1 MEHVALD
8 LTGLVRKLDSNPFAR
23 GGFADIWM
31 GELSWLITSP
41 VQQVAIKVPHVT
53 SKHLRGT
60 ERQEVERRL
69 ERELKTWRMLRH
81 PNILPLL
88 GTCKDLGTFPFA
100 LPLPSMI
107 TEYCPLGTLAD
118 YLVEHDEPIDDLA
131 MIHDIASAIVYMHE
145 MDPSIVHGDLKAEN
159 ILISK
164 NRTPRVSDFGLSRA
178 VKSSDVP
185 TGYTTSTFHGSM
197 RWMSPELHQAD
208 DYGRP
213 PPFTPASDTWA
224 FGMVILE
231 IETCAIPWSHII
243 HEPAVILAV
252 MRGNTPPPPKN
263 KTISPALWASM
274 QECWRQDP
282 AVRISMRD
290 LMARIDLLKF
300 QRDVQ
305 DPSSPIGQ
313 RSLSSSSS
321 IRSRSSSILSSPGTQ
336 ALSLEPSSINDADT
350 ALARARRAFFQRDA
364 PLARQLYS
372 AAAAAGTRKSSPR
385 ILSTGRTSSSSTQT
399 RAAAAFASA
408 SHQLRH
414 AETLTELAR
423 VDKPNAR
430 THLEAAMETLSSP
443 HQPMYQIRVQRMI
456 AEFENPGEAKRLLLN
471 CRYSAKKGGWVDE
484 EGAAL
489 IQLGQVYA
497 GAGEDDEAYGW
508 YSEALTIG
516 EKHDKATIKSEALEG
531 RGGVSM
537 RRGDKEAA
545 IVDFE
550 QAAVEYRHCG
560 GGGKRG
566 ATRVLGKIRE
576 ISGESGVGGTIDGLG
591 ESTGSLASSL
601 GDTSSE
607 VF

>member
-8 LTGLVRKLDSNPFAR
+8 LTGLVRKVDSNPFAR

-53 SKHLRGT
+53 SRHLRGT

-69 ERELKTWRMLRH
+69 ERELKTWRTLRH

-88 GTCKDLGTFPFA
+88 GTSTDLGTFPFA

-107 TEYCPLGTLAD
+107 TEYCPLGTLAN
-118 YLVEHDEPIDDLA
+118 YLAEHDEPIDDLA

-145 MDPSIVHGDLKAEN
+145 MDPPIVHGDLKAEN

-164 NRTPRVSDFGLSRA
+164 NHTPRVSDFGLSRA
-178 VKSSDVP
+178 VKSSDMP

-208 DYGRP
+208 DNGRP
-213 PPFTPASDTWA
+213 PPFTPASDIWA
-224 FGMVILE
+224 FGMVMLE
-231 IETCAIPWSHII
+231 VETCDIPWSHII
-243 HEPAVILAV
+243 HEPAVILTV

-263 KTISPALWASM
+263 KIISPGLWALM
-274 QECWRQDP
+274 QDCWKQDP
-282 AVRISMRD
+282 AERGSMRD
-290 LMARIDLLKF
+290 IMSRIDLLKF

-305 DPSSPIGQ
+305 DPSSPVGQ

-321 IRSRSSSILSSPGTQ
+321 IRSRSSSILSSPASP

-350 ALARARRAFFQRDA
+350 VLAKARRAFTQRDA

-372 AAAAAGTRKSSPR
+372 VAAAT
-385 ILSTGRTSSSSTQT
+385 
-399 RAAAAFASA
+399 FASG

-414 AETLTELAR
+414 AQTLTELAR

-430 THLEAAMETLSSP
+430 AHLEAAMEILSSP

-456 AEFENPGEAKRLLLN
+456 AEVESPSEAKRLLLN
-471 CRYSAKKGGWVDE
+471 CRYSARKGGWVDE

-497 GAGEDDEAYGW
+497 TAGEDDDAYGW
-508 YSEALTIG
+508 FNEALRLG

-537 RRGDKEAA
+537 RRGDKEVA

-550 QAAVEYRHCG
+550 QAAVEYRHCW

-566 ATRVLGKIRE
+566 VTRVLGKIRE
-576 ISGESGVGGTIDGLG
+576 ISGEN
-591 ESTGSLASSL
+591 STGSTIDALSESTCSLALSI
-601 GDTSSE
+601 GDTSP
-607 VF
+607 

>member
-1 MEHVALD
+1 
-8 LTGLVRKLDSNPFAR
+8 
-23 GGFADIWM
+23 
-31 GELSWLITSP
+31 
-41 VQQVAIKVPHVT
+41 
-53 SKHLRGT
+53 
-60 ERQEVERRL
+60 
-69 ERELKTWRMLRH
+69 
-81 PNILPLL
+81 
-88 GTCKDLGTFPFA
+88 
-100 LPLPSMI
+100 MI

-252 MRGNTPPPPKN
+252 MRGNTPPPPQN

-282 AVRISMRD
+282 AERISMRD

-350 ALARARRAFFQRDA
+350 VLARARRAFFQRDA

-372 AAAAAGTRKSSPR
+372 AAAAALAP
-385 ILSTGRTSSSSTQT
+385 
-399 RAAAAFASA
+399 A

-456 AEFENPGEAKRLLLN
+456 AEFENPGSPIGQRSLSSSSSIRSRSSSILSSPITQTLSLEPSSLNDADTVLAKARRAFTQRDAPLARQLYSAAAAAFASASHQLRHAQTLTELARVDKPNARTHLQAAMEILSSPHEPMYQIRVQRMIAEVEIPSEAKRLLLN
-471 CRYSAKKGGWVDE
+471 CRYSAKKGGWIDE

-497 GAGEDDEAYGW
+497 AEGEDDEAYGW
-508 YSEALTIG
+508 FCQALILG
-516 EKHDKATIKSEALEG
+516 EQHDKATIKSEALEG

-545 IVDFE
+545 IADFE
-550 QAAVEYRHCG
+550 EAAVQYRYCG
-560 GGGKRG
+560 GG
-566 ATRVLGKIRE
+566 
-576 ISGESGVGGTIDGLG
+576 
-591 ESTGSLASSL
+591 
-601 GDTSSE
+601 
-607 VF
+607 

>member
-8 LTGLVRKLDSNPFAR
+8 LTGLVRKVDPTPFAR

-41 VQQVAIKVPHVT
+41 IQQVAVKVPHVT
-53 SKHLRGT
+53 SRHLRGT

-69 ERELKTWRMLRH
+69 ERELKTWRLLRH

-118 YLVEHDEPIDDLA
+118 YLVDHDEPIDDLA

-145 MDPSIVHGDLKAEN
+145 MVPPIVHGDLKAEN

-178 VKSSDVP
+178 VKNSDAP
-185 TGYTTSTFHGSM
+185 TGYTTSTFHGSL

-231 IETCAIPWSHII
+231 IETCDIPWSHII

-263 KTISPALWASM
+263 KIISPPLWALI
-274 QECWRQDP
+274 QECWKQDS
-282 AVRISMRD
+282 AERISMRD
-290 LMARIDLLKF
+290 LMSRIDLLKF

-321 IRSRSSSILSSPGTQ
+321 IRSRSSSILSSPITQ
-336 ALSLEPSSINDADT
+336 TLSLEPSSLNDADT
-350 ALARARRAFFQRDA
+350 VLAKARRAFTQRDA

-372 AAAAAGTRKSSPR
+372 AAAAA
-385 ILSTGRTSSSSTQT
+385 
-399 RAAAAFASA
+399 FASA

-414 AETLTELAR
+414 AQTLTELAR

-430 THLEAAMETLSSP
+430 THLQAAMEILSSP
-443 HQPMYQIRVQRMI
+443 HEPMYQIRVQRMI
-456 AEFENPGEAKRLLLN
+456 AEVEIPSEAKRLLLN
-471 CRYSAKKGGWVDE
+471 CRYSAKKGGWIDE

-497 GAGEDDEAYGW
+497 AEGEDDEAYGW
-508 YSEALTIG
+508 FCQALILG
-516 EKHDKATIKSEALEG
+516 EQHDKATIKSEALEG

-545 IVDFE
+545 IADFE
-550 QAAVEYRHCG
+550 EAAVQYRYCG

-566 ATRVLGKIRE
+566 STRVLGKVRE
-576 ISGESGVGGTIDGLG
+576 ILGESGAGSTIDALS
-591 ESTGSLASSL
+591 ESTNSLALSL
-601 GDTSSE
+601 GDIPE
-607 VF
+607 VL

>member
-8 LTGLVRKLDSNPFAR
+8 LTGLVRKIDPTPFAR

-41 VQQVAIKVPHVT
+41 VQKVAIKVPHVT
-53 SKHLRGT
+53 SRHLRGT

-88 GTCKDLGTFPFA
+88 GTCGDLGTFPFA

-107 TEYCPLGTLAD
+107 TEFCPLGTLAD
-118 YLVEHDEPIDDLA
+118 YLVDHGEPIDDLA
-131 MIHDIASAIVYMHE
+131 MIHDIASAVVYMHE
-145 MDPSIVHGDLKAEN
+145 MDPPIVHGDLKAEN

-164 NRTPRVSDFGLSRA
+164 DRTPRISDFGLSRA
-178 VKSSDVP
+178 VKNSDMP

-208 DYGRP
+208 DNGRP

-224 FGMVILE
+224 FGMVMLE
-231 IETCAIPWSHII
+231 IETCEIPWSHII

-263 KTISPALWASM
+263 KVIPPAFWATI
-274 QECWRQDP
+274 QDCWKQDP
-282 AVRISMRD
+282 AERVSMRD
-290 LMARIDLLKF
+290 LMSRIDLLKF

-321 IRSRSSSILSSPGTQ
+321 IRSRSSSILSSPVTQ
-336 ALSLEPSSINDADT
+336 TLSLEPSSINDADMV
-350 ALARARRAFFQRDA
+350 LVRARRAFTQRDA

-372 AAAAAGTRKSSPR
+372 AAAT
-385 ILSTGRTSSSSTQT
+385 
-399 RAAAAFASA
+399 AFASA

-414 AETLTELAR
+414 AQTLTELAR

-430 THLEAAMETLSSP
+430 THLELAMEILSSP
-443 HQPMYQIRVQRMI
+443 HQPMYQIRVQRTI
-456 AEFENPGEAKRLLLN
+456 AELESPSEAKRLLLD
-471 CRYSAKKGGWVDE
+471 CRSSARKGGWIDE

-489 IQLGQVYA
+489 LQLGQVCA
-497 GAGEDDEAYGW
+497 VAGEDDDAYSW
-508 YSEALTIG
+508 FNEALRLG

-531 RGGVSM
+531 RGGVSV
-537 RRGDKEAA
+537 RRGEKEAA
-545 IVDFE
+545 IMDFE
-550 QAAVEYRHCG
+550 RAAVEYRHCG

-566 ATRVLGKIRE
+566 VTRVLGRIRE
-576 ISGESGVGGTIDGLG
+576 ISGEGGTGLVIDSLSESTSSLTLSIDGTP
-591 ESTGSLASSL
+591 S
-601 GDTSSE
+601 
-607 VF
+607 

>member
-8 LTGLVRKLDSNPFAR
+8 LTGLVRKINSTPFAR

-145 MDPSIVHGDLKAEN
+145 LDSPIVHGDLKAEN

-178 VKSSDVP
+178 VKNSDVP
-185 TGYTTSTFHGSM
+185 TGYTTSAFHGSM

-208 DYGRP
+208 DNGRP

-224 FGMVILE
+224 FGMVMLE
-231 IETCAIPWSHII
+231 IESCEIPWSHII

-252 MRGNTPPPPKN
+252 MRGNTPPLPKN
-263 KTISPALWASM
+263 KTIAPALWALM
-274 QECWRQDP
+274 QECWKQDP
-282 AVRISMRD
+282 VERVSMRD
-290 LMARIDLLKF
+290 LMSRIDLLKF

-305 DPSSPIGQ
+305 DPSSPVGQ

-321 IRSRSSSILSSPGTQ
+321 IRSRSSSFLSSPVTQ
-336 ALSLEPSSINDADT
+336 TLSLESNSIHDADT
-350 ALARARRAFFQRDA
+350 VLARARRAFTQRDV

-372 AAAAAGTRKSSPR
+372 AAAAS
-385 ILSTGRTSSSSTQT
+385 
-399 RAAAAFASA
+399 FASA

-414 AETLTELAR
+414 AQTLAELAR

-430 THLEAAMETLSSP
+430 AHLEAAMEILSSP

-456 AEFENPGEAKRLLLN
+456 AEIESPSEAKRLLLN
-471 CRYSAKKGGWVDE
+471 CRYSATKGGWADE

-497 GAGEDDEAYGW
+497 AAGEDDEAYGW
-508 YSEALTIG
+508 YSEALKIG
-516 EKHDKATIKSEALEG
+516 EIHDKATIKSEALEG

-545 IVDFE
+545 IMDFE

-566 ATRVLGKIRE
+566 ATRVLGKIRD
-576 ISGESGVGGTIDGLG
+576 ISGEYTSGTIDSLG
-591 ESTGSLASSL
+591 ESTSSLALSL
-601 GDTSSE
+601 GASSE
-607 VF
+607 V

>member
-8 LTGLVRKLDSNPFAR
+8 LTGLVRKVGSTPFAR

-53 SKHLRGT
+53 SRHLRGT
-60 ERQEVERRL
+60 EREEVERRL
-69 ERELKTWRMLRH
+69 ERELKTWRTLRH

-88 GTCKDLGTFPFA
+88 GTCTDLGTFPFA

-118 YLVEHDEPIDDLA
+118 YLAEHNDQIDDLV
-131 MIHDIASAIVYMHE
+131 MIHDIASAVVYMHE
-145 MDPSIVHGDLKAEN
+145 MDPPIVHGDLKAEN

-178 VKSSDVP
+178 VKNSDVA

-208 DYGRP
+208 DNGRP

-252 MRGNTPPPPKN
+252 MRGKTPPPPKD
-263 KTISPALWASM
+263 KVILPALWALM
-274 QECWRQDP
+274 QECWKQDP
-282 AVRISMRD
+282 AERVSMRD
-290 LMARIDLLKF
+290 VMSRIDLLKF

-321 IRSRSSSILSSPGTQ
+321 IRSRSSSILSSPVSP
-336 ALSLEPSSINDADT
+336 ALSLEPNTINDADLV
-350 ALARARRAFFQRDA
+350 LARARRAFTQRDA

-372 AAAAAGTRKSSPR
+372 T
-385 ILSTGRTSSSSTQT
+385 
-399 RAAAAFASA
+399 AAAAFASA

-414 AETLTELAR
+414 AQTLTELAR

-430 THLEAAMETLSSP
+430 THLQAAMETLSSP

-456 AEFENPGEAKRLLLN
+456 AELESPGEAKRLLFD
-471 CRYSAKKGGWVDE
+471 CRSSARKGGWVDE

-489 IQLGQVYA
+489 IQLGHICA
-497 GAGEDDEAYGW
+497 AAGEEEDSMGW
-508 YSEALTIG
+508 YNAALSLG

-545 IVDFE
+545 ILDFE

-566 ATRVLGKIRE
+566 VTRVLGKIRE
-576 ISGESGVGGTIDGLG
+576 ISGESSTGSMIDTLS
-591 ESTGSLASSL
+591 ESTGSLSLSL
-601 GDTSSE
+601 GDPSS
-607 VF
+607 

>member
-1 MEHVALD
+1 
-8 LTGLVRKLDSNPFAR
+8 
-23 GGFADIWM
+23 
-31 GELSWLITSP
+31 
-41 VQQVAIKVPHVT
+41 
-53 SKHLRGT
+53 
-60 ERQEVERRL
+60 
-69 ERELKTWRMLRH
+69 
-81 PNILPLL
+81 
-88 GTCKDLGTFPFA
+88 
-100 LPLPSMI
+100 MI

-145 MDPSIVHGDLKAEN
+145 MDPPIVHGDLKAEN

-178 VKSSDVP
+178 VKSSDAP

-208 DYGRP
+208 DNGRP
-213 PPFTPASDTWA
+213 PPFTPASDIWA
-224 FGMVILE
+224 YGMVMLE
-231 IETCAIPWSHII
+231 VETCNIPWSHII

-263 KTISPALWASM
+263 KIISPGLWALM
-274 QECWRQDP
+274 QDCWKQDP
-282 AVRISMRD
+282 AERGSMRD
-290 LMARIDLLKF
+290 LMSRIDLLKF

-321 IRSRSSSILSSPGTQ
+321 IRSRSSSILSSPVSP
-336 ALSLEPSSINDADT
+336 ALSLEPGSINDADT
-350 ALARARRAFFQRDA
+350 VLARARRAFTQRDA

-372 AAAAAGTRKSSPR
+372 
-385 ILSTGRTSSSSTQT
+385 I
-399 RAAAAFASA
+399 AAAAFASG

-414 AETLTELAR
+414 AQTLAELAR

-430 THLEAAMETLSSP
+430 THLEAAMGILSSP
-443 HQPMYQIRVQRMI
+443 HQPMYQIRVQRTI
-456 AEFENPGEAKRLLLN
+456 AEVESPSEAKRLLLN
-471 CRYSAKKGGWVDE
+471 CRYSARKGGWVDE

-497 GAGEDDEAYGW
+497 TAREDDDAYGW
-508 YSEALTIG
+508 FNEALRLG

-566 ATRVLGKIRE
+566 VTRVLGKIRE
-576 ISGESGVGGTIDGLG
+576 ISGES
-591 ESTGSLASSL
+591 STGSTIDALNESTNSLSLSLSDASL
-601 GDTSSE
+601 
-607 VF
+607 